1 MTNFPS
7 SAVTAFSSFIIW
19 SLFWRVFRG
28 ISQEREVNERHD
40 PQSKQKCVGLK
51 IADLKQP
58 QKRANSEGAAAYS
71 ADRSGINDPA
81 IEERSDARQK
91 SLSSVDQPLV
101 KFVEV
106 KAAPD
111 KIDMQRIALA
121 VAIKQNPDSNA

>member
-1 MTNFPS
+1 
-7 SAVTAFSSFIIW
+7 
-19 SLFWRVFRG
+19 VFG
-28 ISQEREVNERHD
+28 GLSEESEVNERHD

-81 IEERSDARQK
+81 IEERGDLRQK
-91 SLSSVDQPLV
+91 PLSPVDQPLV

-111 KIDMQRIALA
+111 KIDMERIALA
-121 VAIKQNPDSNA
+121 IAIEQNPDSNA